1 MSTPTRVVLDCD
13 TANEIDDQIA
23 IAHALGS
30 PSLDILGVISVQNTV
45 AHGRASRDL
54 YQDEAIRVVDLC
66 GRASDVPCLPGADQP
81 MENTRTAVLSEGL
94 DFLIQAAEAGPV
106 TLLATGPATDIA
118 SLALT
123 APHVL
128 DQLSVVWAGGFPD
141 SATWQRK
148 KFGELNARADIAAW
162 RRLFLDPVPL
172 RVLPGW
178 PGVETVAL
186 PWRECVDRFR
196 CLHRP
201 ITDYLADIVERYAAE
216 RGVSLDMDD
225 DRAAEMKVIWDI
237 VNVAA
242 LTRPDA
248 VTFIRQQLPSVDP
261 AGVPDW
267 TVPGRQADVGLDVD
281 AVAVLE
287 DLWAA
292 LERLPEAISPE
303 QGVRR

>member
-1 MSTPTRVVLDCD
+1 MTAPIRVVMDCD

-30 PSLDILGVISVQNTV
+30 PSLDVLGVISVQNTV

-54 YQDEAIRVVDLC
+54 YQEEAVRVVGLC
-66 GRASDVPCLPGADQP
+66 GRTSDVPCLRGADKP
-81 MENTRTAVLSEGL
+81 MEDTRTAVRSEGL
-94 DFLIQAAEAGPV
+94 DFLVQAAEAGPI
-106 TLLATGPATDIA
+106 TLVATGPATDVA
-118 SLALT
+118 SLALA

-128 DQLSVVWAGGFPD
+128 GQLSVVWAGGFPD
-141 SATWQRK
+141 DATWQRK

-172 RVLPGW
+172 RLLPGW

-196 CLHRP
+196 ALHRP
-201 ITDYLADIVERYAAE
+201 VADYLAGIVERYAAE

-225 DRAAEMKVIWDI
+225 DRASEKKVIWDI

-242 LTRPDA
+242 LTTPDA
-248 VTFIRQQLPSVDP
+248 VTFTRQQLPSVDP

-281 AVAVLE
+281 PVAVLE

-292 LERLPEAISPE
+292 LERLPQTVGPE
-303 QGVRR
+303 HRVRP